1 MKKPQLILACVLFGA
16 RFVFGQSIWLSRGS
30 ESSFSF
36 EYLRPAFVTQPF
48 SSTTLTGS
56 VFVVSGRIGLSEK
69 SALIL
74 ELPYSVGDISSNFGQ
89 SVSHSSIGNMYLGGE
104 FASQDRRFFT
114 EIGLR
119 VPMAQEDKFYA
130 YYTGYCSD
138 IDHWEAFIPNVAS
151 LSALVN
157 FKPRLETGFYF
168 RLLGGPSLWL
178 RTKPGAIR
186 DDTEFF
192 LSYGGIVGYDSD
204 VLSVGVGV
212 TGKMLLT
219 ETGDLERRNHY
230 QLGFIIGTTLG
241 NIRPEFHLRL
251 PLDKNLKQSIDRVL
265 VLQATMDL

>member
-1 MKKPQLILACVLFGA
+1 MKRLSFILVVILLQY
-16 RFVFGQSIWLSRGS
+16 RFAFNQSIWLSRGN

-36 EYLRPAFVTQPF
+36 EYLRPTFVTQPF

-56 VFVVSGRIGLSEK
+56 VYVVSGRIGLSEK

-74 ELPYSVGDISSNFGQ
+74 ELPYSVGDISSNFGL
-89 SVSHSSIGNMYLGGE
+89 SASHSSIGNMYIGGE
-104 FASQDRRFFT
+104 FASQDRRFVT
-114 EIGLR
+114 EVGLR

-130 YYTGYCSD
+130 YYTGLNSD

-157 FKPRLETGFYF
+157 FKPRLETGFYL
-168 RLLGGPSLWL
+168 RLLGGSSLWL
-178 RTKPGAIR
+178 RTKPGTIR
-186 DDTEFF
+186 DDSEFF
-192 LSYGGIVGYDSD
+192 LNYGSIVGYDSD
-204 VLSVGVGV
+204 LLSAGLGI

-219 ETGDLERRNHY
+219 ETGDLERRNYY

-241 NIRPEFHLRL
+241 NIRPELHLRL

-265 VLQATMDL
+265 VLQATVSL